1 MRGQSTGV
9 QPTRGRPMSGRWS
22 QKRLAILA
30 ALVLAGVFVAANVHL
45 VTVAFTSQPACVA
58 PTLDRPAAK
67 PAC

>member
-1 MRGQSTGV
+1 
-9 QPTRGRPMSGRWS
+9 MSGHWS

-30 ALVLAGVFVAANVHL
+30 ALVLAGAFVAANVHL

-58 PTLDRPAAK
+58 PTIDRPAAK

>member
-1 MRGQSTGV
+1 
-9 QPTRGRPMSGRWS
+9 MSGRWN

-30 ALVLAGVFVAANVHL
+30 ALLLAGVFIAANVHL

-58 PTLDRPAAK
+58 PAAGKAPAK